1 MRWYRLAA
9 EQGHPIAQFTL
20 GVRYDTGCDIPRDA
34 AETLRW
40 YRLAA
45 EQGHAFAMIKVGHM
59 CGDDLSVPRDDVQSH
74 IWFNLAA
81 SRGLTGEDRENA
93 GRIRDIIARM
103 MTADDLS
110 EAQRLAREWDA
121 AHPREPYALT
131 LNRLPASGRM
141 AVPSRGQRS
150 ARNQW
155 ELERPREHRFQ
166 WVPRLVEQPGRPA
179 VRHGDVAGQF
189 DCVSE
194 RIPIP
199 LLVATQPDR
208 PGFPSVLVPKLLANH
223 VRVLRES
230 SRHTESLG
238 RRGLAQQLCRRQI
251 P

>member
-121 AHPREPYALT
+121 AHPREP
-131 LNRLPASGRM
+131 
-141 AVPSRGQRS
+141 
-150 ARNQW
+150 
-155 ELERPREHRFQ
+155 
-166 WVPRLVEQPGRPA
+166 
-179 VRHGDVAGQF
+179 
-189 DCVSE
+189 
-194 RIPIP
+194 
-199 LLVATQPDR
+199 
-208 PGFPSVLVPKLLANH
+208 
-223 VRVLRES
+223 
-230 SRHTESLG
+230 
-238 RRGLAQQLCRRQI
+238 
-251 P
+251 